1 VHRFFRHRRYGTQLA
16 PTSGSMGYGLPAGLA
31 AKLKYPERLVVV
43 FAGDG
48 DFQMTM
54 QEFVTAVQAGAAI
67 VVVVVNNGIHG
78 TIRMH
83 QERHYPGRPVAT
95 DLINP
100 DFAGYARAAGG
111 HGETVATTDDFAA
124 AFERCVAAGK
134 PAIIDLAFDPEA
146 ITPART
152 LAEIRGT
159 GRR

>member
-1 VHRFFRHRRYGTQLA
+1 
-16 PTSGSMGYGLPAGLA
+16 MGYGLPAGLA
-31 AKLKYPERLVVV
+31 AKLKYPERMVVV

-83 QERHYPGRPVAT
+83 QERHYPDRPVAT
-95 DLINP
+95 DIVNP
-100 DFAGYARAAGG
+100 DFAAYARACGG
-111 HGETVATTDDFAA
+111 HGETVAKTEDFAA
-124 AFERCVAAGK
+124 AFERCVASAK

-146 ITPART
+146 ITPSRT
-152 LAEIRGT
+152 LSEIRGT
-159 GRR
+159 GQR